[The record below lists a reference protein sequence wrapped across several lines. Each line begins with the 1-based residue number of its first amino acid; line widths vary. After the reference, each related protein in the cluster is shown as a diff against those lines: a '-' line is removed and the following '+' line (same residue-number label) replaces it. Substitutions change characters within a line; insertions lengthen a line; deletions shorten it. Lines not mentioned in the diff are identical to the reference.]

1 MQQSAARAES
11 LRFDF
16 DLLAKESK
24 PMPQEG
30 LKTFVYN

>member
-16 DLLAKESK
+16 NLLAKESK

-30 LKTFVYN
+30 LKTFVHN